1 MFRVGKWAVGSQ
13 SLFSFSSHTHKKIN
27 ETSIYGYK
35 SPRYINCSVRLGKQE
50 DPNSRSCPT
59 AVGLKGLLTQLNH
72 LIRYLLEQSSGLFV
86 MTCCVQWNYSREIID
101 IHKQTTGTCYLRWI
115 FKHSGCQNDS
125 VVCALVCLR
134 LLYVCLCV
142 RTSADTYRRRR
153 RFSPNQ
159 RSVLTAR
166 VLEVCILGP
175 GNEIHTL
182 YKYPK
187 SSCINVTHPFLM

>member
-13 SLFSFSSHTHKKIN
+13 SLFSFSSHTHTKIN

-101 IHKQTTGTCYLRWI
+101 IHKQTTQTCYLRWI

-142 RTSADTYRRRR
+142 WGRVQILTDGGGDSLPIRGV
-153 RFSPNQ
+153 FSQ
-159 RSVLTAR
+159 RGFWKFAFW
-166 VLEVCILGP
+166 VLEMR
-175 GNEIHTL
+175 HTL
-182 YKYPK
+182 FTKIQNLPA
-187 SSCINVTHPFLM
+187 LMLLIHF